1 MQRAQLPGRVADERG
16 QTLQRRRFVDGFG
29 GEHRPI
35 LPDPPAGN
43 STRARG
49 VYLDTRRPDAVNG
62 FAVFSS
68 EIDMLRRT
76 LIALVLLAAPARAEV
91 IQLLDNTQLSGKI
104 VHFYDGVFAIETS
117 GGQKID
123 VPIAKIKQ
131 ITFKLPPPRPE
142 FSTPEKTFL
151 RYKEALL
158 KNDMQKVID
167 CYALM
172 YQGMLASQI
181 GQAGDEL
188 AKMQKEVQGMK
199 FEIKGSKIS
208 GSNATLKVQR
218 SKGED
223 VETAE
228 VHLVLENGEWKMTP

>member
-1 MQRAQLPGRVADERG
+1 MRSVLVS
-16 QTLQRRRFVDGFG
+16 L
-29 GEHRPI
+29 
-35 LPDPPAGN
+35 
-43 STRARG
+43 
-49 VYLDTRRPDAVNG
+49 
-62 FAVFSS
+62 
-68 EIDMLRRT
+68 ML
-76 LIALVLLAAPARAEV
+76 LLAPPVRAEV
-91 IQLLDNTQLSGKI
+91 IQLLDNTQVSGKI
-104 VHFYDGVFAIETS
+104 LHYYDGVFSIEVS
-117 GGQKID
+117 GGHKVDI
-123 VPIAKIKQ
+123 PTNKIKQ

-142 FSTPEKTFL
+142 FSTPEKTFN
-151 RYKEALL
+151 RYKDALV

-172 YQGMLASQI
+172 YQGMMASQI

-188 AKMQKEVQGMK
+188 SKMQKEVQGMK

-208 GSNATLKVQR
+208 GNTATLKVQR